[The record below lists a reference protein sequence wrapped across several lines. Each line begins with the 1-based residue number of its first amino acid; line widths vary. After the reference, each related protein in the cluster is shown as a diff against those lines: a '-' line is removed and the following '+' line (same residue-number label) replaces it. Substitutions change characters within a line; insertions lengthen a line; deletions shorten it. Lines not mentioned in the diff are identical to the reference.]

1 MAYGSGRERVCVQFE
16 YICGHVY
23 VYVFHTSPCG
33 FALFLSFSL
42 SLSLWEFAPSSRPL
56 LGVTVMVSEE
66 VGWPAAAA
74 RVARLARCDMRTQR
88 SLHMR
93 EIVRAC
99 VYTHTHTH
107 KYIFIG
113 RIDKP
118 AQLSAR
124 EREKKGGA
132 EPRHKCFSFS
142 LTHTHKLLGS

>member
-1 MAYGSGRERVCVQFE
+1 MGVGEREYAYSLNIYVGMYTCMCFIPLRVVLPSF
-16 YICGHVY
+16 
-23 VYVFHTSPCG
+23 
-33 FALFLSFSL
+33 FLSLSL